1 MLISLYIFWG
11 LVLLLIVL
19 HSIIRVVHY
28 FHKLPMPQ
36 LFANLVDNPLR
47 QMIQPP
53 YETEVRHGIKPG
65 ITQK

>member
-11 LVLLLIVL
+11 LALLLIVL
-19 HSIIRVVHY
+19 HTIMRVVHY

-36 LFANLVDNPLR
+36 LLANLVDNPLR

-53 YETEVRHGIKPG
+53 YETAVRHGIKPG
-65 ITQK
+65 FTQI